1 MLDEFFRYEINKRV
15 RQILVSHHVDM
26 TKVSYSCI
34 GSTIYV
40 YGSLNKSPQGDFSL
54 ATIEGL
60 IAELM
65 SLPHIRDIQFDLDN
79 WFISSEAG
87 ELNIT
92 KMRRPTISGTAQ
104 KPIVIEEAEKVEDV
118 LKDIEKK
125 TEEI

>member
-15 RQILVSHHVDM
+15 RQILVSHHIDM
-26 TKVSYSCI
+26 TKISYSCI
-34 GSTIYV
+34 GNTIYV
-40 YGSLNKSPQGDFSL
+40 YGNLNKSPQGEFSL

-79 WFISSEAG
+79 WFVSSEAG
-87 ELNIT
+87 ALNIT
-92 KMRRPTISGTAQ
+92 KTRRPSISGTAQ

-125 TEEI
+125 TEEK